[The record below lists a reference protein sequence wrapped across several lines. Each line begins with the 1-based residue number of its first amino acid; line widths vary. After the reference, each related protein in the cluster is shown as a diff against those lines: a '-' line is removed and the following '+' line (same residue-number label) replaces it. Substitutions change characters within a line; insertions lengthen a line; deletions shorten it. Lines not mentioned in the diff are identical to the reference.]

1 MRSSAL
7 VLLLATSVGVAAA
20 TTVSRSGHRN
30 VYSTKSL
37 LRKAISSNLRM
48 ASLPSTMALRA
59 RASDVAQ
66 KPAANVAQ
74 SPIAARPD
82 RPGAVLERKRRTDY
96 VAFDPSRFPGPF
108 SKTKILA
115 TVGPASDTFEMLEK
129 LWLAGV
135 DVFRINLSH
144 GSHEK
149 HREVV
154 KNIRDL
160 EEKYMCSI
168 GILLDLQG
176 PKLRVGKFK
185 DGPIMLEKGAK
196 FRLDMSDELGDVN
209 RVTLPHPE
217 IFAALKPGTS
227 LLLDD
232 GKVKL
237 RIIDCGPDFAETE
250 VEVPGKLS
258 ERKGVNVPEVTLP
271 ISAMTEKDK
280 QDALF
285 GKEVGVDWMAL
296 SFVQKA
302 EDIVELRNLVG
313 AGTVKIMAKIEKPTA
328 VNDLERIAE
337 EVDGIMVARGDLGV
351 ELSPHQ
357 VPVVQKRI
365 VSLMRKIGKPVVV
378 ATQMLESM
386 INSPTPTRAE
396 ANDVAN
402 AIYDGADAVMLSAE
416 SAAGTYP
423 IEAVTTMESI
433 IREVEGN
440 PEYRIRMESGASI
453 QPQAQDAMIPA
464 ARTLARNIN
473 ASAIVCFT
481 TWGRIAQRLSQE
493 RSTRPIIALSNSETT
508 ARRLALSWGVYPV
521 FTACDTTECVSA
533 DQINYDDNFS
543 FDQVIELAKDVAA
556 KKSLAKPGDLLV
568 VTGWQPGGVSG
579 ANIIRVV
586 QMPRDDDIVFAP
598 SINQA

>member
-1 MRSSAL
+1 MWSVRSSA
-7 VLLLATSVGVAAA
+7 VEKPSSVSDSTTIAT
-20 TTVSRSGHRN
+20 
-30 VYSTKSL
+30 
-37 LRKAISSNLRM
+37 
-48 ASLPSTMALRA
+48 
-59 RASDVAQ
+59 
-66 KPAANVAQ
+66 
-74 SPIAARPD
+74 RPD
-82 RPGAVLERKRRTDY
+82 RPGIQK
-96 VAFDPSRFPGPF
+96 VASTSFASFDPSKFPGPF

-115 TVGPASDTFEMLEK
+115 TVGPASESFEMLEK

-160 EEKYMCSI
+160 EEKYACVI

-176 PKLRVGKFK
+176 PKLRVGRFK

-196 FRLDMSDELGDVN
+196 FRMDMNEELGDIN
-209 RVTLPHPE
+209 RVQLPHPE
-217 IFAALKPGTS
+217 IFAALEPGTS

-237 RIIDCGPDFAETE
+237 KVLDCGPDFAETE
-250 VEVPGKLS
+250 VVVPGKLS

-280 QDALF
+280 KDALF
-285 GKEVGVDWMAL
+285 GVEVGVDWMAL

-302 EDIVELRNLVG
+302 EDITELRDLVG
-313 AGTVKIMAKIEKPTA
+313 ADAVKIMAKIEKPSA
-328 VNDLERIAE
+328 VDDLERISV

-365 VSLMRKIGKPVVV
+365 VSHMRKVGKPVVV

-386 INSPTPTRAE
+386 ITSPTPTRAE

-416 SAAGTYP
+416 SAAGQYP
-423 IEAVTTMESI
+423 VEAVTTMESI
-433 IREVEGN
+433 IKEVEGN
-440 PEYRIRMESGASI
+440 PEYRVRMESGQSI
-453 QPQAQDAMIPA
+453 QPLSQDAMIPA
-464 ARTLARNIN
+464 ARNLARNIN

-481 TWGRIAQRLSQE
+481 TWGRIAQRISQE
-493 RSTRPIIALSNSETT
+493 RSTRPVIALSNNRKT
-508 ARRLALSWGVYPV
+508 ARRLALSWGVYPI
-521 FTACDTTECVSA
+521 FDACDPVECVSVE
-533 DQINYDDNFS
+533 DNISYENFN
-543 FDQVIELAKDVAA
+543 FDTVIELARDVAG
-556 KKSLAKPGDLLV
+556 KKKLAKAGDLLV
-568 VTGWQPGGVSG
+568 VTGYVLILSS
-579 ANIIRVV
+579 A
-586 QMPRDDDIVFAP
+586 
-598 SINQA
+598 